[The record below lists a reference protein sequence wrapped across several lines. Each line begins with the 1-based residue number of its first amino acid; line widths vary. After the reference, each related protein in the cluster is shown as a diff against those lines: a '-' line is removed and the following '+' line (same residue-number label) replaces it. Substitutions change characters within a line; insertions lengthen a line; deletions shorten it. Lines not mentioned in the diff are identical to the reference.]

1 MKIKSFVFNPIQE
14 NTYLV
19 YDETGECIVIDA
31 GCLFPQEEAEVVNFI
46 STNNLTLK
54 RVLNTHLHF
63 DHAFGNY
70 FLAKKY
76 GVLPEA
82 HKADEFMIPIIQE
95 QVRRFGF
102 SNLKVEGQPL
112 GGYLTE
118 GDTIRFG
125 NTELSVLH
133 VPGHS
138 PGSLCY
144 YCKAADALFSGDVLF
159 RESIGR
165 TDLPGG
171 NYHDLINGITQKLL
185 TLPENTTVYPG
196 HGESTTIKHEKQF
209 NPFL

>member
-1 MKIKSFVFNPIQE
+1 MKIKTFVFNPVQE

-19 YDETGECIVIDA
+19 YDGDECIVIDA
-31 GCLFPQEEAEVVNFI
+31 GCLFPQEEAELADFI
-46 STNNLTLK
+46 AKNSLTLK
-54 RVLNTHLHF
+54 QVLNTHLHF

-70 FLAKKY
+70 FLAQKY
-76 GVLPEA
+76 GIAPKA

-102 SNLKVEGQPL
+102 SNLKVEEQPL
-112 GGYLTE
+112 DSYLTE

-138 PGSLCY
+138 PGSLCF
-144 YCKAADALFSGDVLF
+144 YCKKADVLFSGDVLF
-159 RESIGR
+159 HESIGR

-171 NYHDLINGITQKLL
+171 SYHDLINGITQKLL
-185 TLPENTTVYPG
+185 TLPDDTTVYPG